1 MEINQS
7 SLLVPEKFLRRI
19 VVVNQKQVGDLKK
32 KYKKPE
38 FEKLGDIVR
47 DTLPGGSKGTEGASG
62 KGHTG

>member
-1 MEINQS
+1 M
-7 SLLVPEKFLRRI
+7 
-19 VVVNQKQVGDLKK
+19 VNQKQVGDLKK